1 MSEIRPELHLWVAY
15 LEKKE
20 ELEEAQDRIAELEA
34 TLVKVDRAAYQK
46 GFKAGQE
53 AQAARIAELEEALQ
67 KQEAITKEDVKWMM
81 AYHQWCVMNGCPPS
95 SSNLIAA
102 HDALTGEKKDE

>member
-34 TLVKVDRAAYQK
+34 ALQDISKHIWRGDWDKLKPETRAAL
-46 GFKAGQE
+46 G
-53 AQAARIAELEEALQ
+53 
-67 KQEAITKEDVKWMM
+67 D
-81 AYHQWCVMNGCPPS
+81 
-95 SSNLIAA
+95 
-102 HDALTGEKKDE
+102 KK

>member
-34 TLVKVDRAAYQK
+34 ALEDMAKHIWRGDWDKLQPETRA
-46 GFKAGQE
+46 
-53 AQAARIAELEEALQ
+53 ILE
-67 KQEAITKEDVKWMM
+67 
-81 AYHQWCVMNGCPPS
+81 P
-95 SSNLIAA
+95 
-102 HDALTGEKKDE
+102 KK

>member
-34 TLVKVDRAAYQK
+34 ALRRIIRMLDHAAIGQHLVHMR
-46 GFKAGQE
+46 KASS
-53 AQAARIAELEEALQ
+53 IA
-67 KQEAITKEDVKWMM
+67 
-81 AYHQWCVMNGCPPS
+81 
-95 SSNLIAA
+95 IAA
-102 HDALTGEKKDE
+102 LGGGKKDG

>member
-34 TLVKVDRAAYQK
+34 RVVELERLVKILMDSDPWDYRASDAVTVLDVWRKEARAA
-46 GFKAGQE
+46 
-53 AQAARIAELEEALQ
+53 LE
-67 KQEAITKEDVKWMM
+67 
-81 AYHQWCVMNGCPPS
+81 G
-95 SSNLIAA
+95 
-102 HDALTGEKKDE
+102 GKKDE

>member
-34 TLVKVDRAAYQK
+34 ALEDMAKHIWRGDWDKLKPQTR
-46 GFKAGQE
+46 
-53 AQAARIAELEEALQ
+53 ELL
-67 KQEAITKEDVKWMM
+67 
-81 AYHQWCVMNGCPPS
+81 
-95 SSNLIAA
+95 
-102 HDALTGEKKDE
+102 DEGK

>member
-34 TLVKVDRAAYQK
+34 ALEDMAKHIWRGDWDKLKPETRELLGEQK
-46 GFKAGQE
+46 
-53 AQAARIAELEEALQ
+53 
-67 KQEAITKEDVKWMM
+67 
-81 AYHQWCVMNGCPPS
+81 
-95 SSNLIAA
+95 
-102 HDALTGEKKDE
+102 

>member
-34 TLVKVDRAAYQK
+34 
-46 GFKAGQE
+46 
-53 AQAARIAELEEALQ
+53 AL
-67 KQEAITKEDVKWMM
+67 KKIVRKTRHAHPM
-81 AYHQWCVMNGCPPS
+81 AYVS
-95 SSNLIAA
+95 EYYRIA
-102 HDALTGEKKDE
+102 HDALEGEKKDER